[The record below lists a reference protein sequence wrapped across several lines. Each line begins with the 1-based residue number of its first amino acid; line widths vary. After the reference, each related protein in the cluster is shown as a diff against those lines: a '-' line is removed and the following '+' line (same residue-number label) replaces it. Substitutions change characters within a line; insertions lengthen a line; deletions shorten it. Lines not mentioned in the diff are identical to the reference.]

1 MKKCVPPASDRI
13 LTLSVI
19 TACAA
24 AAFFSF
30 RELAQ
35 GNQPPLVFLAM
46 GAAFGGIAVYLLY
59 SMINMGNWGFFDDD
73 EKIIIALSRKD
84 RREFRWDELKS
95 SPIPFSCPSPSA
107 PSVSFAFP
115 GKRKVAKISLIPS
128 MTGYNEFVAT
138 LKEKG
143 FPEAKPSD
151 LGELDAGKVFQDFFG
166 EDFGK
171 NSRQK

>member
-1 MKKCVPPASDRI
+1 MKKCVPPVSGRI
-13 LTLSVI
+13 LTLLVI

-30 RELAQ
+30 RELTR
-35 GNQPPLVFLAM
+35 GNQPPIVFWAM
-46 GAAFGGIAVYLLY
+46 GAALGGVAVYLLY
-59 SMINMGNWGFFDDD
+59 RVIHIGNWGFFYDD
-73 EKIIIALSRKD
+73 EKIIFVLSRKD
-84 RREFRWDELKS
+84 RREFRWDELKNS
-95 SPIPFSCPSPSA
+95 SIPFSYPSSSA

-115 GKRKVAKISLIPS
+115 GKRGIVKIALTPS

-143 FPEAKPSD
+143 FPEAKPSNPGD
-151 LGELDAGKVFQDFFG
+151 LDAGKVFQDFFG